1 MPLRFRSSLVFA
13 VLLVLPA
20 AASSQQPGMTRA
32 FDLERRGDYA
42 GAAAAYRAV
51 LTNKPADISALLGL
65 ERSLLTLNQSSDI
78 LPAVTAALQAAPASS
93 AVYGIALRAWA
104 AAEQPD
110 SVRAVAERWAR
121 IAPTEEAPYRE
132 WGAAELSRQN
142 RSAARA
148 AYLRG
153 RERLGRADAMAAELA
168 QLALSESDYR
178 TALREWLLAV
188 RRLPGYRASAVGTLG
203 QAPAAARPDLLRE
216 LERESDFV
224 ARRLEADLR
233 ARWGDPLG
241 AVRILMPALPAD
253 RVQSFATLRA
263 LLDQLRTLRT
273 LPGKQAEGMVLE
285 ALAGRSPDA
294 QASRLRLEAAQAYTA
309 AGDRAAA
316 RRMLGGLAD
325 DIATPQSVASDA
337 ATTLVT
343 VLISEGKIDQ
353 AAKRLA
359 ELQPKLAA
367 DEYDTLRRRIA
378 MGWLKAGDLVRADS
392 AVARDSSVEGLA
404 LSGRI
409 HLYRGDL
416 RGAAELFQAAGP
428 YAGDRGEAT
437 QRTAML
443 ALIQPLERDS
453 MPELG
458 SALLRLEQG
467 DTVAA
472 ITGLEGAAAGL
483 TPQEGRAE
491 LHLLAGRL
499 ASASGKTADAERLL
513 RVALHK
519 DAPSTAPAAAL
530 ALAELFLSSRRQSEA
545 VTVLEDLILTYPKSA
560 LVPQA
565 RRKLDEARG
574 AVPRT

>member
-1 MPLRFRSSLVFA
+1 MPVRFRSSLVFA
-13 VLLVLPA
+13 ASLVLPA
-20 AASSQQPGMTRA
+20 RAWSQQPGITRA

-42 GAAAAYRAV
+42 AAAAAYRTV
-51 LTNKPADISALLGL
+51 LAGKPADISALLGL

-78 LPAVTAALQAAPASS
+78 LPAVTAALDAAPASS
-93 AVYGIALRAWA
+93 AVYGVALRAWA

-110 SVRAVAERWAR
+110 SVRATAERWAR
-121 IAPTEEAPYRE
+121 VAPTEEAPYRE

-153 RERLGRADAMAAELA
+153 RERLSRPDAMAAELA
-168 QLALSESDYR
+168 QLALSEGDYR
-178 TALREWLLAV
+178 TALREWLLAI

-203 QAPAAARPDLLRE
+203 QAPLAARADLLRE
-216 LERESDFV
+216 LGRETDFV
-224 ARRLEADLR
+224 SRRLEADLR

-241 AVRILMPALPAD
+241 AVRILMPSLPAD

-285 ALAGRSPDA
+285 ALAARSPDA

-309 AGDRAAA
+309 AGDRSAA

-325 DIATPQSVASDA
+325 DAATSLSVASDA

-343 VLISEGKIDQ
+343 VLISEGKTEE

-359 ELQPKLAA
+359 ELQPKLSA
-367 DEYDTLRRRIA
+367 DEYDALRRRVA
-378 MGWLKAGDLVRADS
+378 LGWLKAGDLARADS
-392 AVARDSSVEGLA
+392 TVARDSSVEGLA

-409 HLYRGDL
+409 RLYRGDL
-416 RGAAELFQAAGP
+416 RGAAERFQAAGP
-428 YAGDRGEAT
+428 YAGDRSEAT

-453 MPELG
+453 MAELG

-467 DTVAA
+467 DTAAA
-472 ITGLEGAAAGL
+472 IEGLERAAGGL
-483 TPQEGRAE
+483 RPQEGGAE

-513 RVALHK
+513 RVAMHK
-519 DAPSTAPAAAL
+519 DALSTAPAAAL
-530 ALAELFLSSRRQSEA
+530 ALAELLLSSRREAEA
-545 VTVLEDLILTYPKSA
+545 VPVLEDLILTYPKSA

>member
-51 LTNKPADISALLGL
+51 LAGKPADISALLGL

-142 RSAARA
+142 RSGARA

-178 TALREWLLAV
+178 AALREWLLAI

-216 LERESDFV
+216 LGRESDFA

-241 AVRILMPALPAD
+241 AVRILMPSLPAD
-253 RVQSFATLRA
+253 KVQSFATLRA

-273 LPGKQAEGMVLE
+273 LAGRQAEGMVLE
-285 ALAGRSPDA
+285 ALAARSPDA

-367 DEYDTLRRRIA
+367 DEYDALRRRIA

-428 YAGDRGEAT
+428 YAGDRSEAT

>member
-1 MPLRFRSSLVFA
+1 MSFSFRSGVVFA
-13 VLLVLPA
+13 AFLILPA
-20 AASSQQPGMTRA
+20 SVRSQQPGITRA
-32 FDLERRGDYA
+32 FDLERRSDYA

-51 LTNKPADISALLGL
+51 LAAKPADISALLGL

-78 LPAVTAALQAAPASS
+78 LPAVRAALEAAPASS
-93 AVYGIALRAWA
+93 AVYGVALRAWA
-104 AAEQPD
+104 AAGQPD
-110 SVRAVAERWAR
+110 SVRATAERWAR

-142 RSAARA
+142 RSGARA

-153 RERLGRADAMAAELA
+153 RERLGRPDAMAAELA
-168 QLALSESDYR
+168 QLALSESDYS

-188 RRLPGYRASAVGTLG
+188 RRLPGYRASAVGTLS
-203 QAPAAARPDLLRE
+203 QAPVAARADVLRQ
-216 LERESDFV
+216 LARENDFT
-224 ARRLEADLR
+224 ARRFEAELR

-241 AVRILMPALPAD
+241 AVRILMPALPPD

-263 LLDQLRTLRT
+263 LLDQIRTLRT
-273 LPGKQAEGMVLE
+273 SASKQAEGMVLE
-285 ALAGRSPDA
+285 ALAARSPDS

-309 AGDRAAA
+309 GGDRVAA

-359 ELQPKLAA
+359 ELQPKLSA
-367 DEYDTLRRRIA
+367 DEYDTLRRRVA
-378 MGWLKAGDLVRADS
+378 TGWLKAGDLVRADS

-409 HLYRGDL
+409 RLYRGDL
-416 RGAAELFQAAGP
+416 RGAAELFQSAGP
-428 YAGDRGEAT
+428 YAGDRTEAT
-437 QRTAML
+437 ERTAML

-453 MPELG
+453 LPELG

-467 DTVAA
+467 DTAGA
-472 ITGLEGAAAGL
+472 IAGLERAAAGL
-483 TPQEGRAE
+483 PPQQGGAE

-513 RVALHK
+513 RGAVHK
-519 DAPSTAPAAAL
+519 DAPSTAPAAAM
-530 ALAELFLSSRRQSEA
+530 ALAELLLSSRREAEA
-545 VTVLEDLILTYPKSA
+545 VTVLEDLILTYPRSA

-565 RRKLDEARG
+565 RRKLDEAKG

>member
-1 MPLRFRSSLVFA
+1 
-13 VLLVLPA
+13 
-20 AASSQQPGMTRA
+20 
-32 FDLERRGDYA
+32 
-42 GAAAAYRAV
+42 
-51 LTNKPADISALLGL
+51 
-65 ERSLLTLNQSSDI
+65 
-78 LPAVTAALQAAPASS
+78 
-93 AVYGIALRAWA
+93 
-104 AAEQPD
+104 
-110 SVRAVAERWAR
+110 
-121 IAPTEEAPYRE
+121 
-132 WGAAELSRQN
+132 
-142 RSAARA
+142 
-148 AYLRG
+148 
-153 RERLGRADAMAAELA
+153 MAAELA

-178 TALREWLLAV
+178 TALREWLLAI

-203 QAPAAARPDLLRE
+203 QAPAAARPELLRE
-216 LERESDFV
+216 LGRESDFV

-285 ALAGRSPDA
+285 ALAVRSPDA

-343 VLISEGKIDQ
+343 VLIGEGKIDQ

-367 DEYDTLRRRIA
+367 DEYDALRRRIA
-378 MGWLKAGDLVRADS
+378 VGWLKAGDLGRADS

-428 YAGDRGEAT
+428 YAGDRSEAT

-472 ITGLEGAAAGL
+472 ITGLERAAAGL
-483 TPQEGRAE
+483 APQEGGAE
-491 LHLLAGRL
+491 LHLLVGRL

-530 ALAELFLSSRRQSEA
+530 ALAELLLSNRRQSEA